1 MQQIWTNPSLE
12 RSFIQTAISKSE
24 LLEFLKLETTSNG
37 QSKTIMIFPGIEYNF
52 IFFDATTGDLRT
64 LTGLVTT
71 VYSDQ
76 IRIKYV
82 NKPSNIDCS
91 TCDHPCE
98 KKNKI
103 NKAEPPMP
111 TCNCV
116 LNPPSTEKYDDPKIY
131 FIPLANLVSV
141 SYVKTN
147 DLPENNDT
155 NKKGDTHVMLLGI
168 SATMVKAIIVRL
180 EFFDDNIDEAVKLV
194 EMSAGGI
201 YDVAYE
207 SKDGT
212 IYESRVKVVKIEEGE
227 PHHPCK
233 PGKGF
238 VRENVGGDNIIYT
251 SCCHDKHDKDDY
263 MKEPPVPIVKII
275 VDTSEDF
282 HGHLET
288 ILLHTIRDCTLV
300 QSPDEETVIPEKP
313 KSCCDNCEHKTDNCN
328 PETCCH
334 YIPPV
339 HHDCE
344 CNHHNEVYTY
354 SYDNRMK
361 AIVDG
366 ERVSLHIRGEKTD
379 VSLETLVKYYLGV
392 D

>member
-24 LLEFLKLETTSNG
+24 LLEYLKLETASNG
-37 QSKTIMIFPGIEYNF
+37 QTKTIMIFPGMEYNF
-52 IFFDATTGDLRT
+52 IFFDATTGDLRS

-82 NKPSNIDCS
+82 NKPSNIDCNS
-91 TCDHPCE
+91 CKHPCE

-103 NKAEPPMP
+103 SKAEPPMP

-141 SYVKTN
+141 SYVKN
-147 DLPENNDT
+147 DDQPGKD
-155 NKKGDTHVMLLGI
+155 KKGDTYVMLLGI

-194 EMSAGGI
+194 EMAAGGI

-207 SKDGT
+207 TKDGT
-212 IYESRVKVVKIEEGE
+212 IYESRVKVVKIEEDRD
-227 PHHPCK
+227 HRICK

-238 VRENVGGDNIIYT
+238 VRENVGGDNVIYT
-251 SCCHDKHDKDDY
+251 SCCNNKHDKDDY
-263 MKEPPVPIVKII
+263 MNEPPVPIVKII

-282 HGHLET
+282 TGRFET

-300 QSPDEETVIPEKP
+300 QAPDDETPIPEKP
-313 KSCCDNCEHKTDNCN
+313 ECYCDNCGYKTDNCE

-334 YIPPV
+334 YIPPKKP
-339 HHDCE
+339 DCSCE
-344 CNHHNEVYTY
+344 CNNEVYTY
-354 SYDNRMK
+354 TYDNKMK
-361 AIVDG
+361 AIVNG
-366 ERVSLHIRGEKTD
+366 ENVSLYIRGEKTD
-379 VSLETLVKYYLGV
+379 VTLESLVKYYLGV

>member
-24 LLEFLKLETTSNG
+24 LLEYLKLETTSNG
-37 QSKTIMIFPGIEYNF
+37 QTKTIMIFPGMEYNF
-52 IFFDATTGDLRT
+52 IFFDATTGDLRS

-71 VYSDQ
+71 VYPDQ
-76 IRIKYV
+76 IRIKYT
-82 NKPSNIDCS
+82 NKPSAIDCNS
-91 TCDHPCE
+91 CKNPCE

-103 NKAEPPMP
+103 SKAEPPMP

-141 SYVKTN
+141 SYVKSN
-147 DLPENNDT
+147 DQPEND
-155 NKKGDTHVMLLGI
+155 KKGDTYVMLLGI

-194 EMSAGGI
+194 EMAAGGI
-201 YDVAYE
+201 YDIAYE
-207 SKDGT
+207 AKDGT
-212 IYESRVKVVKIEEGE
+212 IYESRVKVIKIEEDRD
-227 PHHPCK
+227 HYICK

-282 HGHLET
+282 HGQFDT

-300 QSPDEETVIPEKP
+300 QAPDGEGYIPEKP
-313 KSCCDNCEHKTDNCN
+313 ECCCDNCEYKTESCE

-334 YIPPV
+334 YIPPKKP
-339 HHDCE
+339 DCSCE
-344 CNHHNEVYTY
+344 CGNEVYTY
-354 SYDNRMK
+354 TYDNKMK
-361 AIVDG
+361 AIING
-366 ERVSLHIRGEKTD
+366 ENVSLYIRGEKTD
-379 VSLETLVKYYLGV
+379 VSLESLVKYYLGV